1 MPAYDHASEPRAITG
16 AKAKYRDDSERLLPT
31 NIMKDPRVVKGSTY
45 SAHQKVRQDAQAIL
59 SNSMGPGEMGSAA
72 AKIRRAKKKKSIYD
86 YKPKESKG
94 DDLDLAPYL
103 VEQVAPIAVSTVDT
117 QTATFAP
124 RPDSPEYVPMKTG
137 IDMSTQLTNEVFDF
151 DSEVVPLLQ
160 VIVGKT
166 MEQALLEVESEAEL
180 ISLETEYTS
189 LVADKAAEQQRILY
203 VEAKSAK
210 AWMSKK
216 AKLKEEMEFAD
227 AQDQVR
233 AKVAAVRMMKEVLPS
248 TRDRIYEE
256 KIKAGEWVIDTI
268 NSVFMPWLYS
278 EVTGVIEGKKK
289 GEEVMDGVIRAA
301 LSAAVA
307 KEEAAKAAE
316 AARLAK
322 IEEDRLEKL
331 KNRVGKVKI
340 NITASTLGLEE
351 DKVVGPLEITGRD
364 TVADLEKKIKA
375 WLTEAEVKFEA
386 PEGGFLQLGYEGKV
400 VGGEVVVMDIPGG
413 ELNVM

>member
-1 MPAYDHASEPRAITG
+1 MPSLQ
-16 AKAKYRDDSERLLPT
+16 LLTQFPT
-31 NIMKDPRVVKGSTY
+31 NSPHS
-45 SAHQKVRQDAQAIL
+45 QKVRQDAQALL
-59 SNSMGPGEMGSAA
+59 SSSTGGSSAA
-72 AKIRRAKKKKSIYD
+72 KTRLARKKKKSIYD

-117 QTATFAP
+117 QTANFAP
-124 RPDSPEYVPMKTG
+124 RPDSPTYVPMKTG
-137 IDMSTQLTNEVFDF
+137 IDISTQLTNEVFDF
-151 DSEVVPLLQ
+151 NTEVVPLLQ

-180 ISLETEYTS
+180 ISLENEYSS
-189 LVADKAAEQQRILY
+189 LVSDKAAEQQRITDL
-203 VEAKSAK
+203 EAKSASL
-210 AWMSKK
+210 WLGKK
-216 AKLKEEMEFAD
+216 QKLKEEMEFAN

-248 TRDRIYEE
+248 TRDSIYAE
-256 KIKAGEWVIDTI
+256 KVKSKEWVIDTI
-268 NSVFMPWLYS
+268 ESVFWPWLYE
-278 EVTGVIEGKKK
+278 EVTGVVEGKRK
-289 GEEVMDGVIRAA
+289 GEEIMDGVIKAA
-301 LSAAVA
+301 LEAAV
-307 KEEAAKAAE
+307 KAESDAQKAE
-316 AARLAK
+316 SDRLSA

-331 KNRVGKVKI
+331 RNRVGKVKI

-351 DKVVGPLEITGRD
+351 DKVVGPLEITGKD
-364 TVADLEKKIKA
+364 TVADLEEKIKS

-400 VGGEVVVMDIPGG
+400 LEGDKIVMDIPGG